1 MSSENN
7 NVYRMGSKN
16 MTNIHKKLHNACNHA
31 SGVKKA
37 SKVKGMPFNPLLH
50 DDVQRVAMEALLKNG
65 LYPTCNY
72 ITDVTDRFVIVTCTM
87 RITDIDDPA
96 SFVVIEGCTAMGGLD
111 KYGTGQAMSYSK
123 KYAFLNALNLKT
135 GLDLE
140 DGYNAKPFEQN
151 SVEQSSEPTYLDD
164 EIDVEEIINR
174 IKQTKSRKQLDI
186 VKNEVRSVVNHLKNN
201 NFKAYE
207 QIRDESSKH
216 EATLESNAKV
226 YKKAI
231 ESLEQNRPN
240 NNQS

>member
-1 MSSENN
+1 
-7 NVYRMGSKN
+7 MGSKN

-164 EIDVEEIINR
+164 EVDVEEIINR
-174 IKQTKSRKQLDI
+174 IEQTKTDKQLDS
-186 VKNEVRSVVNHLKNN
+186 VKSQVRSVVNHLKTN

-207 QIRDESSKH
+207 QIRDKTREH
-216 EATLESNAKV
+216 EVKLT
-226 YKKAI
+226 
-231 ESLEQNRPN
+231 

>member
-164 EIDVEEIINR
+164 EVDVEEIINR
-174 IKQTKSRKQLDI
+174 IEQTKTDKQLDS
-186 VKNEVRSVVNHLKNN
+186 VKSQVRSVVNHLKTN

-207 QIRDESSKH
+207 QIRDKTREH
-216 EATLESNAKV
+216 EVKLT
-226 YKKAI
+226 
-231 ESLEQNRPN
+231 

>member
-1 MSSENN
+1 
-7 NVYRMGSKN
+7 MGNKN
-16 MTNIHKKLHNACNHA
+16 MTNIHKKLHSACNHA
-31 SGVKKA
+31 SSVKKA

-50 DDVQRVAMEALLKNG
+50 DDVQRVAMDALLKNG

-72 ITDVTDRFVIVTCTM
+72 ITDVTDKFVIVTCTM

-96 SFVVIEGCTAMGGLD
+96 SFVVIDGCTAMGGLD

-135 GLDLE
+135 GMDLE

-151 SVEQSSEPTYLDD
+151 SSEPSVEPTYTDND
-164 EIDVEEIINR
+164 VDVEEIINQ
-174 IKQTKSRKQLDI
+174 ITQTKTEKQFAA
-186 VKNEVRSVVNHLKNN
+186 VKSQVRSVVNHLKKN

-207 QIRDESSKH
+207 QIRDESVKH
-216 EATLESNAKV
+216 EATL
-226 YKKAI
+226 
-231 ESLEQNRPN
+231 N

>member
-151 SVEQSSEPTYLDD
+151 SVEKSSEPTYLDD
-164 EIDVEEIINR
+164 EVDVEEIINR
-174 IKQTKSRKQLDI
+174 IKQTKTDKQLDS
-186 VKNEVRSVVNHLKNN
+186 VKSQVRSVVNHLKTN

-207 QIRDESSKH
+207 QIRDKTREH
-216 EATLESNAKV
+216 EVKLT
-226 YKKAI
+226 
-231 ESLEQNRPN
+231 N
-240 NNQS
+240 NKQQFLDN

>member
-7 NVYRMGSKN
+7 NVYRMGNKN

-50 DDVQRVAMEALLKNG
+50 DDVQRVAMAALLENG

-151 SVEQSSEPTYLDD
+151 SVEKSTEPTYLDD

-174 IKQTKSRKQLDI
+174 IEQTKTEKQLAS
-186 VKNEVRSVVNHLKNN
+186 VKSQVRSVVNHLKTN

-207 QIRDESSKH
+207 QIRDCTREH
-216 EATLESNAKV
+216 EVKLT
-226 YKKAI
+226 
-231 ESLEQNRPN
+231 N
-240 NNQS
+240 NKQQFLDN

>member
-1 MSSENN
+1 
-7 NVYRMGSKN
+7 MGNKN

-31 SGVKKA
+31 SGVRKA

-50 DDVQRVAMEALLKNG
+50 DDVQRVAMEALLKNN

-72 ITDVTDRFVIVTCTM
+72 ITDVTDKFVIVTCTM

-96 SFVVIEGCTAMGGLD
+96 SFVVIDGCTAMGGLD

-135 GLDLE
+135 GMDLE

-151 SVEQSSEPTYLDD
+151 SVEQSTEPTYMDD
-164 EIDVEEIINR
+164 EVDVEEIVNLIL
-174 IKQTKSRKQLDI
+174 QTKTEKQLAS
-186 VKNEVRSVVNHLKNN
+186 VKGQVRSVVNHLKKN

-207 QIRDESSKH
+207 QIRDVSSKH
-216 EATLESNAKV
+216 EATL
-226 YKKAI
+226 
-231 ESLEQNRPN
+231 N

>member
-7 NVYRMGSKN
+7 NVYRMGTNN
-16 MTNIHKKLHNACNHA
+16 MSNIHKKLYNACNHA

-50 DDVQRVAMEALLKNG
+50 DDVQRVAMAALLENG

-72 ITDVTDRFVIVTCTM
+72 ITDITDKCVIVTCTM
-87 RITDIDDPA
+87 RITDIDDPK
-96 SFVVIEGCTAMGGLD
+96 SFIVIDGCTAMGGLD

-135 GLDLE
+135 GMDLE
-140 DGYNAKPFEQN
+140 DGYNAKPFQQN

-164 EIDVEEIINR
+164 EVDVEEIINR
-174 IKQTKSRKQLDI
+174 IEQTKTDKQLDS
-186 VKNEVRSVVNHLKNN
+186 VKSQVRSVVNHLKNN

-207 QIRDESSKH
+207 QIRDASRKH
-216 EATLESNAKV
+216 EVKLT
-226 YKKAI
+226 
-231 ESLEQNRPN
+231 
-240 NNQS
+240 NNQQ

>member
-1 MSSENN
+1 
-7 NVYRMGSKN
+7 MGNKN

-50 DDVQRVAMEALLKNG
+50 DDVQRVAMAALLENG

-96 SFVVIEGCTAMGGLD
+96 SFIVIEGCTAMGGLD

-135 GLDLE
+135 GMDLE

-151 SVEQSSEPTYLDD
+151 SSEKSVEEPTYLDD
-164 EIDVEEIINR
+164 EVDVEEIINR
-174 IKQTKSRKQLDI
+174 IEQTKTEKQLAS
-186 VKNEVRSVVNHLKNN
+186 VKSQVRSVVNHLKNN

-207 QIRDESSKH
+207 QIRDCTREH
-216 EATLESNAKV
+216 EVKLT
-226 YKKAI
+226 
-231 ESLEQNRPN
+231 

>member
-1 MSSENN
+1 
-7 NVYRMGSKN
+7 MGNKN

-50 DDVQRVAMEALLKNG
+50 DDVQRVAMAALLENG

-164 EIDVEEIINR
+164 EVDVEEIINR
-174 IKQTKSRKQLDI
+174 IEQTKTEKQLAS
-186 VKNEVRSVVNHLKNN
+186 VKSQVRSVVNHLKTN

-207 QIRDESSKH
+207 QIRDCTREH
-216 EATLESNAKV
+216 EVKLT
-226 YKKAI
+226 
-231 ESLEQNRPN
+231 

>member
-7 NVYRMGSKN
+7 NVYRMGNNN

-31 SGVKKA
+31 SGVRKA

-50 DDVQRVAMEALLKNG
+50 DDVQRVAMEALLKNN

-72 ITDVTDRFVIVTCTM
+72 ITDVTDKFVVVTCTM

-96 SFVVIEGCTAMGGLD
+96 SFVVIDGCTAMGGLD

-135 GLDLE
+135 GMDLE

-151 SVEQSSEPTYLDD
+151 SVEQSTEPTYLDD

-174 IKQTKSRKQLDI
+174 IEQTKTEKQLAS
-186 VKNEVRSVVNHLKNN
+186 VKSQVRSVVNHLKNN

-207 QIRDESSKH
+207 QIRDVSSKH
-216 EATLESNAKV
+216 EVKLT
-226 YKKAI
+226 
-231 ESLEQNRPN
+231 
-240 NNQS
+240 NNQQ

>member
-7 NVYRMGSKN
+7 NVYRIRNKN

-50 DDVQRVAMEALLKNG
+50 DDVQRVAMAALLENG

-96 SFVVIEGCTAMGGLD
+96 SFIVIDGCTAMGGLD

-151 SVEQSSEPTYLDD
+151 SVEKSTEPTYLDD

-174 IKQTKSRKQLDI
+174 IEQTKTEKQLAS
-186 VKNEVRSVVNHLKNN
+186 VKSQVRSVVNHLKNN

-207 QIRDESSKH
+207 QIRDCTREH
-216 EATLESNAKV
+216 EVKLT
-226 YKKAI
+226 
-231 ESLEQNRPN
+231 N
-240 NNQS
+240 NKQQFLDD